1 MPLFVPQFHRPW
13 ESMRGLIFDFLHTR
27 TQKLEVSTN
36 TTIHD
41 CTAKFRFILTKRRR
55 RCGGGDAAA
64 AMRRQCGGAAAARW
78 GGRPPIHLDGRS
90 L

>member
-1 MPLFVPQFHRPW
+1 MPLLAPYFHRPW

-55 RCGGGDAAA
+55 CG
-64 AMRRQCGGAAAARW
+64 GGAAAARW

>member
-55 RCGGGDAAA
+55 R
-64 AMRRQCGGAAAARW
+64 RGGAASTLW
-78 GGRPPIHLDGRS
+78 GGPPPIHLDGRS

>member
-1 MPLFVPQFHRPW
+1 
-13 ESMRGLIFDFLHTR
+13 MRGLIFDFLHTR

-55 RCGGGDAAA
+55 CGGGSLGWAAPHPL
-64 AMRRQCGGAAAARW
+64 RREITLMAGW
-78 GGRPPIHLDGRS
+78 F
-90 L
+90 